1 MSRALD
7 RLRSSFTKSDGRH
20 APLAIWCWNGCLNEA
35 EIGRQMDDFVLKGVG
50 GVVVEVREGLQTPY
64 FGERWW
70 DAVDYTIRK
79 GQSIGLKTWIHD
91 QSFMLSDAPRGAD
104 SRSGQVDSAVLLRS
118 TEHQA
123 KTLVRA
129 IHDLTGL
136 DQISLE
142 GRFPNGTPL
151 VQIAARLGKNG
162 DLEKDSFVN
171 LTKLDSWSCPEGV
184 WRLFSFSVKA
194 IEDHVDYLRP
204 QTVKALLESTY
215 TVYSN
220 RYKSVFGTAI
230 PGVFFGKPH
239 VAAEPLPWTD
249 SLRARFLKDHG
260 YDLVDSLPLLVQ
272 RAGNSTVKVRCDF
285 YNTVGALYEEAWF
298 VQVSGW
304 CARQGL
310 KWIGHTEEH
319 VAAHPARQGDYF
331 RTMRHLSIP
340 GADHRGFRIARPR
353 TVQPAEVNPAVS
365 VAALAGGDKA
375 MADAFGGAGWG
386 VTPDEL
392 RHGANLLAAYGVD
405 TQVLR
410 GFFYSMDTAEASD
423 DWPPSLASPNPYWP
437 HFKTL
442 ADYITRLSAIVNQ
455 SKSMTKIGVLYP
467 LTSVAANTAD
477 GRPNSRAREIAEIY
491 EALIDG
497 LIGASVD
504 VHIVDERFVCESR
517 LEAGQLKQGSVVI
530 STLIL
535 PPTPVI
541 GRPSMRRVGAF
552 ARSGGSVICVGERPS
567 SSSDGGGKDRSIVR
581 SIAEIFGAGAST
593 GRGSKIGKGRAYEVS
608 DAFPDAI
615 DRVVEI
621 VAPTTFVETDDDVI
635 VIARELAGAMVLLA
649 VNRSA
654 TKASATVTTDA
665 HGAAQIW
672 NPETV
677 EMTDL
682 AVTGSRNKREFT
694 LALPAHAARVI
705 VFNSSA
711 RAARAKQ
718 SPPVRRKRTELFK
731 TDWSFVIADGSTIGQ
746 GSVRQLELPVLRT
759 GSFSLGDGRL
769 ERLRDPAFDDSD
781 WPELWMTRA
790 AVDFVGNWRA
800 SWITGVH
807 KHQGWVV
814 PRHGDSHKRLRF
826 RRSVEINEPPIKAW
840 ATFVGVDRATVYMN
854 GTQLGESEDW
864 TSPVTY
870 NVMPY
875 LRRGE
880 NTIVVDVER
889 TSDMP
894 ISLLLESQIDLRS
907 GTSVVLVSDD
917 SWEVEAVPTELWSG
931 CAYET
936 DTPLVTWERGQPP
949 IEPWG
954 HMPLLGAQVAFP
966 CTLMYRQK
974 LPVGCVGVGIPN
986 IKGNHKVYVD
996 VRERQPDIH
1005 GIYNITTGSLLSVEL
1020 EASDFSNGIRGP
1032 LELYTRPTS
1041 VALKPWA
1048 EFGYGWYS
1056 GVGIYERSFELTE
1069 AQGDSTVTLDLGD
1082 VRHNAEVFV
1091 NNRRV
1096 GVRIWPP
1103 YEFDLTKYVQKGS
1116 NSLRVRI
1123 SNLLASEMRWK
1134 RDESLMSDPW
1144 HRYWHEDNIEK
1155 EALVSGLLGPVRVRF
1170 D

>member
-7 RLRSSFTKSDGRH
+7 RLRSAFTKLDREH
-20 APLAIWCWNGCLNEA
+20 APLAVWCWTGCPNEA
-35 EIGRQMDDFVLKGVG
+35 ELGRQIEDFASKGVG
-50 GVVVEVREGLQTPY
+50 GVVVEPREGLQIPH

-79 GQSIGLKTWIHD
+79 GQSTGLKTWIHD
-91 QSFMLSDAPRGAD
+91 QSGSSSDVE
-104 SRSGQVDSAVLLRS
+104 GQSEEINSTVLLRS
-118 TEHQA
+118 TDHQA

-129 IHDLTGL
+129 IHDFTGPV
-136 DQISLE
+136 QISLE
-142 GRFPNGTPL
+142 GRFPLGTPL
-151 VQIAARLGKNG
+151 VQIVARLDKNG
-162 DLEKDSFVN
+162 DLETDSFKNVTRPN
-171 LTKLDSWSCPEGV
+171 SWSCPDGV

-194 IEDHVDYLRP
+194 VEDQVDYLRP

-215 TVYSN
+215 AVYGN
-220 RYKSVFGTAI
+220 RYRSFLGTDI

-272 RAGNSTVKVRCDF
+272 RAGSSTAKVRCDF
-285 YNTVGALYEEAWF
+285 YNTVGDMYEEAWF
-298 VQVSGW
+298 VQVSAW
-304 CARQGL
+304 CERRGL

-319 VAAHPARQGDYF
+319 VASHPARQGDYF
-331 RTMRHLSIP
+331 QTMRHLSIP
-340 GADHRGFRIARPR
+340 VADHRGFRSERPR
-353 TVQPAEVNPAVS
+353 TVQPAEIKPAVS
-365 VAALAGGDKA
+365 VAALAGRDKV

-423 DWPPSLASPNPYWP
+423 DWPPSFSDPNPCWP

-442 ADYITRLSAIVNQ
+442 TEYITRLSAIVNQ
-455 SKSMTKIGVLYP
+455 SKSTTSVGVLYP
-467 LTSVAANTAD
+467 VISVAANTAD
-477 GRPNSRAREIAEIY
+477 GRPNSRAIEIAEIY
-491 EALIDG
+491 EAVVDG

-504 VHIVDERFVCESR
+504 VHLVDEKFVSDSR
-517 LEAGQLKQGSVVI
+517 LEGGQLKNGSVTI

-541 GRPSMRRVGAF
+541 GRPAMRRMGAF

-567 SSSDGGGKDRSIVR
+567 SSSDAGGKDRSVVR
-581 SIAEIFGAGAST
+581 SITDIFGVGADT
-593 GRGSKIGKGRAYEVS
+593 VRGSKIGKGHAYEVT
-608 DAFPDAI
+608 DALPDAI
-615 DRVVEI
+615 ERIVEI
-621 VAPTTFVETDDDVI
+621 LNPSTSVASDADVI
-635 VIARELAGAMVLLA
+635 VVARELAGATVLLT

-654 TKASATVTTDA
+654 AEASATVTTDA
-665 HGAAQIW
+665 RGAAQIW
-672 NPETV
+672 NPETA
-677 EMTDL
+677 EITQLDL
-682 AVTGSRNKREFT
+682 TGTRGKREFT
-694 LALPAHAARVI
+694 LTLPAHAARAI
-705 VFNSSA
+705 VFDSSA
-711 RAARAKQ
+711 RARRASTKQ
-718 SPPVRRKRTELFK
+718 SRLARRKRTELK
-731 TDWSFVIADGSTIGQ
+731 TDWSFVIADGTAIGQ

-769 ERLRDPAFDDSD
+769 ERLRDPKFDHSD
-781 WPELWMTRA
+781 WPEIWMTRA
-790 AVDFVGNWRA
+790 TVDLVGNWRA
-800 SWITGVH
+800 SWITGVY
-807 KHQGWVV
+807 KHQGWAV
-814 PRHGDSHKRLRF
+814 PRKGDSHKRLRF

-875 LRRGE
+875 LKLGE
-880 NTIVVDVER
+880 NTIIADVECE
-889 TSDMP
+889 SDMP
-894 ISLLLESQIDLRS
+894 ISLLFESQIDLRS
-907 GTSVVLVSDD
+907 GTSVVLLSDD

-936 DTPLVTWERGQPP
+936 DTPLVTWERGKPP

-954 HMPLLGAQVAFP
+954 HLPLLGEQVAFP
-966 CTLMYRQK
+966 RTLMYRQN

-986 IKGNHKVYVD
+986 IKGDHKVYVD

-1005 GIYNITTGSLLSVEL
+1005 GIYNITTGSLLSVEID
-1020 EASDFSNGIRGP
+1020 ATDFSNGIRGP

-1041 VALKPWA
+1041 VALKPWE

-1056 GVGIYERSFELTE
+1056 GAGIYERSFDLTS
-1069 AQGDSTVTLDLGD
+1069 AQADSTVTLDLGD

-1091 NNRRV
+1091 NDRRV

-1103 YEFDLTKYVQKGS
+1103 YEFDLTEYVQEGS
-1116 NSLRVRI
+1116 NSLRVRV
-1123 SNLLASEMRWK
+1123 SNTLANEMRWK
-1134 RDESLMSDPW
+1134 RDEALMSDPW

-1155 EALVSGLLGPVRVRF
+1155 ESLVSGLLGPVRVVF
-1170 D
+1170 G